1 VERQHITTPLQEGG
15 DTPEAYSGQA
25 GERQHVTTPLQEG
38 EAVYLQGAGAV
49 ILHPFLE
56 ELFRS
61 RALWQG
67 RAFRDAAAQY
77 RAVYLLSYLTFG
89 SDAVP
94 EYDLLLPKLLCGL
107 PWQEPLPPGQ
117 LTAEERAAC
126 EELLRAVL
134 SYWSVLKS
142 NSPAWMREQFFLRQ
156 GKLERVD
163 ANWRLTVEHRLQDVL
178 LTRLPW
184 GVGLIRLPW
193 MQGLLYVR
201 WTE

>member
-1 VERQHITTPLQEGG
+1 VTS
-15 DTPEAYSGQA
+15 A
-25 GERQHVTTPLQEG
+25 ERQHVATPLQEG
-38 EAVYLQGAGAV
+38 EAVYLEGAGAV

-61 RALWQG
+61 CALLQE
-67 RAFRDAAAQY
+67 RTFRDAAAQY
-77 RAVYLLSYLTFG
+77 RAVYLLGYLTFG
-89 SDAVP
+89 SEEVR

-107 PWQEPLPPGQ
+107 PWEEPLPPGR

-134 SYWSVLKS
+134 SHWSVLKS

-178 LTRLPW
+178 LARLPW
-184 GVGLIRLPW
+184 GIGFIRLAW
-193 MQGLLYVR
+193 MQGGLYVR
-201 WTE
+201 WTD